1 MEENILEGII
11 IDFYY
16 IFNRYRIYGVNY
28 DFKFVGM
35 IPNDITKDDRIYLES
50 LFNKELKPQL
60 MVLFNTNDYDICKL
74 IYHNIKY
81 NYNITI
87 NEISKY

>member
-1 MEENILEGII
+1 MKESILEGII

-28 DFKFVGM
+28 DFRFVGM
-35 IPNDITKDDRIYLES
+35 TTKDDRIYLES
-50 LFNKELKPQL
+50 LFNNELKPQL
-60 MVLFNTNDYDICKL
+60 MVLFNTNDNDICKL
-74 IYHNIKY
+74 IYHNIRY

>member
-1 MEENILEGII
+1 MKENILEGII

-50 LFNKELKPQL
+50 LFNNELK
-60 MVLFNTNDYDICKL
+60 
-74 IYHNIKY
+74 
-81 NYNITI
+81 
-87 NEISKY
+87 

>member
-1 MEENILEGII
+1 MKESILEGII

-28 DFKFVGM
+28 DFRFVGM
-35 IPNDITKDDRIYLES
+35 ITKDDRIYLES
-50 LFNKELKPQL
+50 LFNNELKPQL
-60 MVLFNTNDYDICKL
+60 MVLFNTNDNDICKL
-74 IYHNIKY
+74 IYHNIRY

-87 NEISKY
+87 NEIIKY

>member
-1 MEENILEGII
+1 MKENILEGII

-28 DFKFVGM
+28 DFRFVGM
-35 IPNDITKDDRIYLES
+35 TTKDDRIYLES
-50 LFNKELKPQL
+50 LFNNELKPQL
-60 MVLFNTNDYDICKL
+60 MVLFNTNDNDIYKL
-74 IYHNIKY
+74 ICRNIKY

>member
-1 MEENILEGII
+1 MKENILEGII

-28 DFKFVGM
+28 DFRFVGM
-35 IPNDITKDDRIYLES
+35 TTKDDRIYLES
-50 LFNKELKPQL
+50 LFNNELKPQL
-60 MVLFNTNDYDICKL
+60 MVLFNTNDNDIYKL
-74 IYHNIKY
+74 ICHNIKY

-87 NEISKY
+87 NEIIKY